1 MTAKEE
7 KEKSG
12 MADHQYRS
20 KMVAKELVLMALD
33 IAEKCHHP
41 EDVKENLR
49 KELKN
54 LEEVK
59 LTDEPEEQT

>member
-7 KEKSG
+7 SG
-12 MADHQYRS
+12 MADYRAQS
-20 KMVAKELVLMALD
+20 KMLAKEFVLMALD

-54 LEEVK
+54 LEAVK
-59 LTDEPEEQT
+59 LTDDSEE